1 MTDEPINH
9 PTDDPTDEQ
18 ASRSMITDDDLLD
31 LLGRAIDAA
40 DPVPDRVLDGA
51 RAAFTWRT
59 IDTELAELV
68 FDSTQ
73 ELAGVR
79 AAEANRQVTFRAP
92 GVEIEVMVIEN
103 GTRPSGRSARSTG
116 SAHRATRRGRHGA
129 FRGVRP
135 SRAVH
140 VRRAR
145 TGTGAPGRVGR
156 GRHAPRPDRVGPVL
170 NPSVTVHSGPVPE

>member
-1 MTDEPINH
+1 MTDEPIH
-9 PTDDPTDEQ
+9 DDE
-18 ASRSMITDDDLLD
+18 LLD

-40 DPVPDRVLDGA
+40 DPVPDHVLDGA

-79 AAEANRQVTFRAP
+79 AEEANRQVTFRAP

-103 GTRPSGRSARSTG
+103 GSRRLVGQLVPPAMHTVELVGADAVRSVESDQLGRFTFEALE
-116 SAHRATRRGRHGA
+116 
-129 FRGVRP
+129 P
-135 SRAVH
+135 
-140 VRRAR
+140 
-145 TGTGAPGRVGR
+145 
-156 GRHAPRPDRVGPVL
+156 GPVRL
-170 NPSVTVHSGPVPE
+170 VVLGADGARIVQTEWVLF